1 MKRLLLFA
9 LALLMAF
16 TAALAEEFPD
26 TLDMSALLAQEAPEP
41 TESSAPTAGMTTPG
55 RERCGQ
61 PGCIWETP
69 MNPYDAEAMAA
80 MLTSPMT
87 VVKGDP
93 RSQVYLRAEPSEDSV
108 AIGEITCASQ
118 GLHVLETLDNGWTR
132 VECYSSSF
140 EGSRVEAWNA
150 LVTGYVPTAL
160 LEVKQPRTKYAFIV
174 DKLDQRLYIFEDGVL
189 LDLLAVSTGLVT
201 EGKPYNE
208 TRSGEYILWSLTG
221 AFADGDTT
229 CNYGTRY
236 NHGDLLHELPHTGE
250 DNYGYTEPKMGSRA
264 SHGCIRVQRKRTE
277 KGINARW
284 IFNALYDGQLN
295 SRLIIWEDWPGR
307 EIPLPSA
314 DTPLYY
320 NPQGGVNYHD
330 SPTCYGVK
338 DRYEPMTAFTYG
350 QLDAEPYAELTACP
364 YCVPPRRAEDIRAI
378 NDAHI
383 P

>member
-1 MKRLLLFA
+1 MKNLLLTV
-9 LALLMAF
+9 LLLMCCC
-16 TAALAEEFPD
+16 TALAEGFPD
-26 TLDMSALLAQEAPEP
+26 TLDLGAMEEEAVLEAVQEEYVAPAL
-41 TESSAPTAGMTTPG
+41 TTPG

-61 PGCIWETP
+61 PGCFWETP
-69 MNPYDAEAMAA
+69 MDPYDAEAMAA
-80 MLTSPMT
+80 MLARPMT
-87 VVKGDP
+87 VIRGDP
-93 RSQVYLRAEPSEDSV
+93 RSQVYLRQEPDEDSQ
-108 AIGEITCASQ
+108 AIGEITCDSQ
-118 GLHVLETLDNGWTR
+118 GVHVLEDLGNGWTR

-140 EGSRVEAWNA
+140 EGSRVEAWNE
-150 LVTGYVPTAL
+150 LVTGYVPTDL
-160 LEVKQPRTKYAFIV
+160 LEVRQPRTKYAFIV

-189 LDLLAVSTGLVT
+189 MDVLAVSTGLVT

-229 CNYGTRY
+229 CNYGIRY
-236 NHGDLLHELPHTGE
+236 NHGDLLHELPHTGT
-250 DNYGYTEPKMGSRA
+250 DNYGYTEPKIGSRA

-277 KGINARW
+277 KGVNARW

-307 EIPLPSA
+307 QIPLPAA

-338 DRYEPMTAFTYG
+338 DRYEPLTGFTYA
-350 QLDAEPYAELTACP
+350 QLDDAPYDELTACP
-364 YCVPPRRAEDIRAI
+364 YCVPPRRAEDIAQI
-378 NDAHI
+378 NAAHQLD
-383 P
+383 

>member
-1 MKRLLLFA
+1 MKRLLLCV
-9 LALLMAF
+9 LALLCAV
-16 TAALAEEFPD
+16 AALAEDFPD
-26 TLDMSALLAQEAPEP
+26 TLDMGAVLAQEEPSTPAPVP
-41 TESSAPTAGMTTPG
+41 AMNTPG
-55 RERCGQ
+55 RETCGQ
-61 PGCIWETP
+61 PGCFWETP
-69 MNPYDAEAMAA
+69 MDPYDAQAMAD
-80 MLTSPMT
+80 MLSRPMT

-93 RSQVYLRAEPSEDSV
+93 RTQVYLRAEPDENSA

-118 GLHVLETLDNGWTR
+118 GVHVLETLDTGWTR

-150 LVTGYVPTAL
+150 LVTGYVPTSL
-160 LEVKQPRTKYAFIV
+160 LEVRQPRTKYAFVV
-174 DKLDQRLYIFEDGVL
+174 DKLDQRLYVFEDGEL
-189 LDLLAVSTGLVT
+189 LDVLAVSTGLVT

-208 TRSGEYILWSLTG
+208 SRSGEYILWSLTG
-221 AFADGDTT
+221 AFADGETT
-229 CNYGTRY
+229 CNYGIRY

-277 KGINARW
+277 KGLNARW

-307 EIPLPSA
+307 QVALP
-314 DTPLYY
+314 DGGTPLYY
-320 NPQGGVNYHD
+320 NPEGGVNYHD

-350 QLDAEPYAELTACP
+350 ELDAAPYDELTACP
-364 YCVPPRRAEDIRAI
+364 YCVPPRRAEDIEAI
-378 NDAHI
+378 NAAHR
-383 P
+383 PE